1 MAVVMKVGALW
12 DSSSGAGA
20 PVFVA
25 EVPPFHPVSI
35 LARIVAGGSHEF
47 VLTLAAILIAWF
59 SYGALRQLRLPKS
72 FSAVAAV
79 FLAALAAWAGPSHA
93 LSILGVA
100 SSLFVL
106 GWFLSVP
113 SRGRWVVLVLVVAIA
128 VVGDSSGV
136 LPYLILPCGVLFA
149 SLLISRQHLEQ
160 WAGAASGALVGGVVA
175 TLLSAFWWL
184 PAREL
189 RVHPPAQ
196 SAAQPAAIA
205 LAKEFVVD
213 PRANTFPVGSDFVI
227 VDHVPAGIRE
237 MNPTGLD
244 AALAG
249 RRVNTAGGSVTST
262 SESECRLEVRSEGWN
277 LLVTNFP
284 AWHGWRAYW
293 NDDRIPPVTVN
304 GAFLGSFVP
313 PGRGELW
320 LRYRPREFDTG
331 LRLGFL
337 GLLVLLATA
346 WKPWFLR
353 VPTPAQIISP
363 RLPATVRTLH
373 SGAFRIVA
381 SRRFRMTLLA
391 LLMSGY
397 AALLFKER
405 VQVAGGADSSGYL
418 NQARMWTRGELSVP
432 NTTLLDLRLPL
443 TYGHVFTPLGF
454 VSGQEPGTMVPT
466 YPPGVPLL
474 LAAMR
479 GIGGDGAMFLFGPIA
494 GIATLL
500 LMVQLGRE
508 VGLSTGLAVAGAAIL
523 AAFPT
528 FLLNAL
534 FPVSDVVTSGWA
546 IATFIAALRAAR
558 DWRWGFVAGALAGF
572 GVLLRPSQVFLIPAI
587 MIAARFRPRA
597 ILAMIAAGLP
607 FAIFQM
613 GLFQYWYGDPFR
625 TGYGAST
632 SMLSPAYFPARFTH
646 HGYWLGALLTPLIF
660 PLGLSALFVRRIDRS
675 VRFSFALWFL
685 ALFTFYCFYESYEG
699 WGYTRFIMPAIPFLI
714 ILALLGAQ
722 SLLHGLPDGPRRVS
736 FAALLTIVIGSGVW
750 HSSGFRILDAA
761 EGQEVYR
768 AASLGA
774 QRVIPPNAL
783 VLGMELSGA
792 RYFYAGQTLVRW
804 DVISPDTFT
813 LLQTHASIAGK
824 KWYAVLIPSEVTQ
837 ATTRL
842 PANWVPIA
850 RFRDATVFELR

>member
-1 MAVVMKVGALW
+1 MTRVGALW

-35 LARIVAGGSHEF
+35 LARVAGGGSEF
-47 VLTLAAILIAWF
+47 VLAVAAILIALF
-59 SYGALRQLRLPKS
+59 SYLALRQLRLAKP
-72 FSAVAAV
+72 FAAIAAV
-79 FLAALAAWAGPSHA
+79 VMAALAVWAGPSHA

-100 SSLFVL
+100 SSLFAL

-113 SRGRWVVLVLVVAIA
+113 SRGRWVVLVLVVTIA
-128 VVGDSSGV
+128 MVGDSSGV

-149 SLLISRQHLEQ
+149 SLAISRRQLKQ

-196 SAAQPAAIA
+196 RPPHPTAFA
-205 LAKEFVVD
+205 LAETFIVD
-213 PRANTFPVGSDFVI
+213 PRANTFPAGSDFVI
-227 VDHVPAGIRE
+227 VDHVPAGIRR
-237 MNPTGLD
+237 MKLTGLD

-249 RRVNTAGGSVTST
+249 RLVKTSGGSITSN
-262 SESECRLEVRSEGWN
+262 SESECRLEIRGDGWN

-313 PGRGELW
+313 PGGGELW
-320 LRYRPREFDTG
+320 LRYRPREFDSG
-331 LRLGFL
+331 VRLGFL
-337 GLLVLLATA
+337 GLLVVLATA

-353 VPTPAQIISP
+353 VPTPARIISP
-363 RLPATVRTLH
+363 RLPAGVRSLH
-373 SGAFRIVA
+373 SGVFRVVTS
-381 SRRFRMTLLA
+381 SRFWMMVLVLL
-391 LLMSGY
+391 LCGY
-397 AALLFKER
+397 AAVLVKER
-405 VQVAGGADSSGYL
+405 VRVAGGADSSGYL

-432 NTTLLDLRLPL
+432 NATLQELRLPL
-443 TYGHVFTPLGF
+443 DYSHVFTPLGF

-466 YPPGVPLL
+466 YPPGIPLL
-474 LAAMR
+474 LAGMR
-479 GIGGDGAMFLFGPIA
+479 SVGGDAAMFLFGPLA

-534 FPVSDVVTSGWA
+534 FPVSDVATTGWA

-558 DWRWGFVAGALAGF
+558 DWRWGLVAGAFAGF
-572 GVLLRPSQVFLIPAI
+572 GVLLRPSQVFLLPAI
-587 MIAARFRPRA
+587 VIAARFRPRA
-597 ILAMIAAGLP
+597 VLAMIAAGLP

-632 SMLSPAYFPARFTH
+632 SMLSPAYFPARFAH
-646 HGYWLGALLTPLIF
+646 HGYWLGALLNPLIF
-660 PLGLSALFVRRIDRS
+660 PLGLCAVFVRRIDRY
-675 VRFSFALWFL
+675 VRFSFALWFV

-699 WGYTRFIMPAIPFLI
+699 WGYTRFIMPAVPMLI
-714 ILALLGAQ
+714 ILSLLGGQ

-736 FAALLTIVIGSGVW
+736 FAALLTIVIGSGLW
-750 HSSGFRILDAA
+750 HSDGFRLLDAA

-768 AASLGA
+768 AASLGV
-774 QRVIPPNAL
+774 QRVIPSNAL

-792 RYFYAGQTLVRW
+792 RYYYAGETLVRW
-804 DVISPDTFT
+804 DVITPDMFT
-813 LLQTHASIAGK
+813 LLQTHASITGK

-837 ATTRL
+837 ATTKL